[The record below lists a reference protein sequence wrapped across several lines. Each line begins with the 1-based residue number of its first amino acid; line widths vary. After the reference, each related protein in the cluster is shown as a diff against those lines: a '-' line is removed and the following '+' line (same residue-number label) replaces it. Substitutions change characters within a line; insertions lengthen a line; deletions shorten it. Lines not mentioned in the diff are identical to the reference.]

1 MTQNAASLFFYHRQ
15 QSLPL
20 TLLSLLRSDLAAVRR
35 SLICC
40 QTNFP
45 SHNIRKNVPVPSRTF
60 FHVQGSSLN
69 MKRMPAD
76 RTAAKQTLALHAQP
90 QAENPATQDSI
101 FILYQAPETAVFHLG
116 GHMAKTVR
124 ITSDANLLTLPYAS
138 GAVPASYFSNSS
150 VLFRI
155 SRRSPVF
162 TSPPVR

>member
-20 TLLSLLRSDLAAVRR
+20 TLLSLQRPDLAAVRC

-45 SHNIRKNVPVPSRTF
+45 SHNIGKNVPVPSRTF
-60 FHVQGSSLN
+60 FSYQGNTPLIRKYTN
-69 MKRMPAD
+69 YI
-76 RTAAKQTLALHAQP
+76 ALRR
-90 QAENPATQDSI
+90 SR
-101 FILYQAPETAVFHLG
+101 LYQAPETAVFHLG

-124 ITSDANLLTLPYAS
+124 ITSDANLLTLPYAP

-150 VLFRI
+150 VLFWI